1 MPTTRAPVT
10 IHHVAERHAERALDV
25 GRQSVSDAAT
35 QISPSRGRLSDFDNR
50 HERRPAPA
58 AKSNTP
64 RDTDYEGIEGVR
76 EVMAALSKGA
86 PVVFTHGG
94 AGVGKSHLIRYL
106 RSGPGGERQVIV
118 APTGVA
124 ALNTGG
130 QTINSF
136 FQLPPRVIDASHLDP
151 FNGKPPRLWREMSRL
166 VIDEVSMV
174 RVDLLDAVDSRLRQ
188 MRGDQRPF
196 GGVQV
201 MMVGDPLQLPP
212 VVDIESRDVLHGL
225 GYRTPFLHSARV
237 WREVD
242 IIGVELTRN
251 FRTRDPEFISSLNAI
266 RRSENIE
273 AAISF
278 LNEACHHPHRAD
290 AAPLLLTTTRRAAD
304 FHNGQGLASLQ
315 HQAFFYCAITE
326 GRVRVQSDKVP
337 VPEELELKLGAEVVA
352 VVNDASKRWVNGS
365 RGRVVSLASD
375 HVSVRFHESGETCEV
390 GRHSWENIKQTW
402 DPEERRV
409 VNEVLGSYTQ
419 IPLVHGWAMTIH
431 KAQGMSLD
439 EVRVDLGDGAF
450 ASGQLYVA
458 LSRAT
463 SLEGLSLSR
472 PIRSGDVKT
481 EWELIEFLD
490 WLGGKAA

>member
-1 MPTTRAPVT
+1 
-10 IHHVAERHAERALDV
+10 
-25 GRQSVSDAAT
+25 
-35 QISPSRGRLSDFDNR
+35 
-50 HERRPAPA
+50 
-58 AKSNTP
+58 
-64 RDTDYEGIEGVR
+64 
-76 EVMAALSKGA
+76 
-86 PVVFTHGG
+86 
-94 AGVGKSHLIRYL
+94 
-106 RSGPGGERQVIV
+106 
-118 APTGVA
+118 
-124 ALNTGG
+124 
-130 QTINSF
+130 
-136 FQLPPRVIDASHLDP
+136 
-151 FNGKPPRLWREMSRL
+151 
-166 VIDEVSMV
+166 
-174 RVDLLDAVDSRLRQ
+174 

-337 VPEELELKLGAEVVA
+337 VPEELELKWWRLSMTPP
-352 VVNDASKRWVNGS
+352 N
-365 RGRVVSLASD
+365 
-375 HVSVRFHESGETCEV
+375 V
-390 GRHSWENIKQTW
+390 G
-402 DPEERRV
+402 
-409 VNEVLGSYTQ
+409 
-419 IPLVHGWAMTIH
+419 
-431 KAQGMSLD
+431 
-439 EVRVDLGDGAF
+439 
-450 ASGQLYVA
+450 
-458 LSRAT
+458 
-463 SLEGLSLSR
+463 
-472 PIRSGDVKT
+472 
-481 EWELIEFLD
+481 
-490 WLGGKAA
+490 

>member
-1 MPTTRAPVT
+1 
-10 IHHVAERHAERALDV
+10 
-25 GRQSVSDAAT
+25 
-35 QISPSRGRLSDFDNR
+35 
-50 HERRPAPA
+50 
-58 AKSNTP
+58 
-64 RDTDYEGIEGVR
+64 
-76 EVMAALSKGA
+76 
-86 PVVFTHGG
+86 
-94 AGVGKSHLIRYL
+94 
-106 RSGPGGERQVIV
+106 
-118 APTGVA
+118 
-124 ALNTGG
+124 
-130 QTINSF
+130 
-136 FQLPPRVIDASHLDP
+136 
-151 FNGKPPRLWREMSRL
+151 
-166 VIDEVSMV
+166 
-174 RVDLLDAVDSRLRQ
+174 
-188 MRGDQRPF
+188 
-196 GGVQV
+196 
-201 MMVGDPLQLPP
+201 
-212 VVDIESRDVLHGL
+212 
-225 GYRTPFLHSARV
+225 
-237 WREVD
+237 
-242 IIGVELTRN
+242 
-251 FRTRDPEFISSLNAI
+251 
-266 RRSENIE
+266 
-273 AAISF
+273 
-278 LNEACHHPHRAD
+278 
-290 AAPLLLTTTRRAAD
+290 
-304 FHNGQGLASLQ
+304 
-315 HQAFFYCAITE
+315 
-326 GRVRVQSDKVP
+326 
-337 VPEELELKLGAEVVA
+337 VVA